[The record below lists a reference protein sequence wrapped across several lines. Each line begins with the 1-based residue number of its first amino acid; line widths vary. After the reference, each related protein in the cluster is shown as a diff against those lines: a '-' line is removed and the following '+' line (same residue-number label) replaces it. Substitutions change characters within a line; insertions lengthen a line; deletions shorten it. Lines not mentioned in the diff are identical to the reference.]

1 MSRPSITPSTSP
13 VGTSPANTN
22 FQLTSQGRPAIGS
35 TDWRKVIRKSRYQR
49 KFKMKVRIVAAENT
63 TTEMPT
69 ILMDENLSAED
80 REAREKGLALAAHIE
95 HLYRTDVGFRRWYHE
110 GIDEIEAGH
119 FVTFSEDGWNEE

>member
-1 MSRPSITPSTSP
+1 MSNPSITPSTSP

-22 FQLTSQGRPAIGS
+22 FQLMSQGKPAIGS

-69 ILMDENLSAED
+69 ILMNENLSPED
-80 REAREKGLALAAHIE
+80 GEACEKGLALVARID
-95 HLYRTDVGFRRWYHE
+95 HLYRTDEGFRRWYHE
-110 GIDEIEAGH
+110 GIDEIKAGN
-119 FVTFSEDGWNEE
+119 FVTFSEDGWKEE